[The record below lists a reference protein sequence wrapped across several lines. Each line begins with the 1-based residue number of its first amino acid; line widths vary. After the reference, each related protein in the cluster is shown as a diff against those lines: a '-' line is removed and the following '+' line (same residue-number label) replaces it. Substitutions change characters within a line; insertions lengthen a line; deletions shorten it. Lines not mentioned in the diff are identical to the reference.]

1 MLKQRYELFV
11 NCGSFVA
18 RFSSLFVL
26 VFHSKCDK
34 VCGYQCVIREIAG
47 QIKTEKS
54 FSQHHRNPLIISG
67 FFVSDTFSDTV
78 WDGTDTIRG
87 CTQIAFLRPSG
98 CIFRVTSLHQRT
110 RLLEHRCIE
119 LLRVGNRVGKWEKLC
134 TNRVRLFPTSRSQQL
149 QMPFSRGATSYRTE

>member
-34 VCGYQCVIREIAG
+34 VCGYQCVMREIAG

-54 FSQHHRNPLIISG
+54 FSQHHNKPLKISG
-67 FFVSDTFSDTV
+67 LFLFVTV
-78 WDGTDTIRG
+78 FGTQWCREHQNFIGNMFPLSSYFQNKWCCWESNRKVELLWTSAPQGGERPMGKCNRDFDYKNGAIYTGTI
-87 CTQIAFLRPSG
+87 CKAP
-98 CIFRVTSLHQRT
+98 SLH
-110 RLLEHRCIE
+110 
-119 LLRVGNRVGKWEKLC
+119 
-134 TNRVRLFPTSRSQQL
+134 RSL
-149 QMPFSRGATSYRTE
+149 VYIR

>member
-1 MLKQRYELFV
+1 MLLQRYELFV

-18 RFSSLFVL
+18 RFSSLIVL
-26 VFHSKCDK
+26 GCHGRCDK
-34 VCGYQCVIREIAG
+34 VSVFQLVRREFAR

-54 FSQHHRNPLIISG
+54 FSQHHSNPLIFSG

-78 WDGTDTIRG
+78 LGGTDTIRG

-149 QMPFSRGATSYRTE
+149 QMPF